1 MLVIT
6 VKVNAPLG
14 TAQGVKES
22 LAMYLE
28 RFGDAKVTE
37 VREVQPKDVLKENN
51 RL

>member
-14 TAQGVKES
+14 TAQSVKED

-28 RFGDAKVTE
+28 RFGDSRVTE
-37 VREVQPKDVLKENN
+37 VREVRPQDVLKELK